1 MPKLQTPEG
10 ELVGAEEA
18 QPPAAAPAAADINR
32 EFDRAMAS
40 ADPSAVQPPPRN
52 DDAPPAP
59 ARRPRGRPRKTPEER
74 ARAEAKP
81 DPAAEAAA
89 AAADYTDKCT
99 GLVMMGWAALA
110 AVPMTTPY
118 AVVIDA
124 NADALVP
131 ALNAGCQ
138 QNPRIRAAV
147 ERWTA
152 GAGGVYMLQ
161 LAAIGTN
168 MALAVGQLLR
178 DPALRAEARQI
189 TQGKFRAFLAEQGLQ
204 VAEQQPAA
212 ATDEPVAA

>member
-1 MPKLQTPEG
+1 MPKLQTPDG
-10 ELVGAEEA
+10 QLIGAEETA
-18 QPPAAAPAAADINR
+18 PPAEPPAAADINR

-52 DDAPPAP
+52 DTAPPATT
-59 ARRPRGRPRKTPEER
+59 RRPRGRPRRNPEER
-74 ARAEAKP
+74 ARAEVKT

-89 AAADYTDKCT
+89 AAADYTEKCT
-99 GLVMMGWAALA
+99 GLVMMGWATLA
-110 AVPMTTPY
+110 AVPFTTPY

-147 ERWTA
+147 EKWTA

-168 MALAVGQLLR
+168 MALAVAQLVA
-178 DPALRAEARQI
+178 DPALRAEARQV
-189 TQGKFRAFLAEQGLQ
+189 TQGKFRAFLAEQGLK

-212 ATDEPVAA
+212 AADAPVAA